1 MNDPL
6 QYSRNKQNCQIIE
19 FIGVRVRIAFY
30 EAVVDTIILIDLTL
44 LMSPPPEAI
53 LSPLINI
60 LLGTLKLVFVLIH
73 TNTHFIENTLN
84 LLKTLSKYY
93 HYQRMIRNVLIIK
106 TMILKDVFFKYA
118 LFLLENCDH

>member
-1 MNDPL
+1 MTTYF
-6 QYSRNKQNCQIIE
+6 QYSRNKQNCQITE

-73 TNTHFIENTLN
+73 TNTQFIENTLN
-84 LLKTLSKYY
+84 LFKTLSKYL
-93 HYQRMIRNVLIIK
+93 HLRMLTIK
-106 TMILKDVFFKYA
+106 GFF
-118 LFLLENCDH
+118 FENTF

>member
-1 MNDPL
+1 MTTYL
-6 QYSRNKQNCQIIE
+6 QYSRNKQNCQITE
-19 FIGVRVRIAFY
+19 FIGVRVRVAFY

-84 LLKTLSKYY
+84 LLKTLSKYVSLSK
-93 HYQRMIRNVLIIK
+93 N
-106 TMILKDVFFKYA
+106 D
-118 LFLLENCDH
+118 